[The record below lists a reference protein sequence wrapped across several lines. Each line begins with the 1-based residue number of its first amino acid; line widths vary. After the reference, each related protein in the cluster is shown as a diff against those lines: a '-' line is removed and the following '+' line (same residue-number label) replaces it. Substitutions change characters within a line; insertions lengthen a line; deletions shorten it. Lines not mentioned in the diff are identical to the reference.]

1 MMSGSVI
8 RCGVALTMN
17 RVSKFLRELVRRK
30 VVRLV
35 GAYTVIFWALAQ
47 GYASLYP
54 AFGLPD
60 WSLRVFVI
68 TGIALAP
75 VLALLSWKYDLAPP
89 QLVRDAKDI
98 EESNPGLSWAQ
109 RRHRNTDGGFILLKW
124 SDHDGAVNEKRY
136 FKPVTIGRGV
146 TNDVQFEDDRVSRHH
161 AVIWAEGGGWHVRD
175 LDSANGTFVNRA
187 RVDGAVP
194 LPPSCE
200 IRFHANGP
208 ALDVHIDTPTPTR
221 VT

>member
-1 MMSGSVI
+1 MK
-8 RCGVALTMN
+8 AA
-17 RVSKFLRELVRRK
+17 SKFLSELIRRK
-30 VVRLV
+30 VVRLL
-35 GAYTVIFWALAQ
+35 GAYIVIFWALAQ

-60 WSLRVFVI
+60 WSLRAFLI
-68 TGIALAP
+68 AGIAIAP
-75 VLALLSWKYDLAPP
+75 LLALLSWKYDVAPP

-124 SDHDGAVNEKRY
+124 SDDDGAAMEKRF

-146 TNDVQFEDDRVSRHH
+146 NNDVQFSDDRVSRHH
-161 AVIWAEGGGWHVRD
+161 AVIWAEDGAWQVRD
-175 LDSANGTFVNRA
+175 LDSPNGTFVDRA

-194 LPPSCE
+194 LPQSCE
-200 IRFHANGP
+200 LRFHANGP
-208 ALDVHIDTPTPTR
+208 TLDVHIDTPTPTR
-221 VT
+221 VA